1 MVQRLHG
8 TLAAK
13 PVKRP
18 EEQAVELTPRCRG
31 EQLLELVTTSVLAAG
46 PVLVLVNKQSS
57 PGVAA
62 NDRSWRSCFS
72 VSCLPTP
79 FEDTLAYVATRII
92 AFSCAENER

>member
-1 MVQRLHG
+1 MVQRRHG

-31 EQLLELVTTSVLAAG
+31 DQLLELVTTPVLAAG
-46 PVLVLVNKQSS
+46 PVLVLVNKIQ
-57 PGVAA
+57 PWVAA
-62 NDRSWRSCFS
+62 NDRSWFS
-72 VSCLPTP
+72 ASCLPTP
-79 FEDTLAYVATRII
+79 FEDTLAHVATRII